1 MLNFTMREYV
11 SPMKPTYIQ
20 SIYQIA
26 HQKIY
31 VGLIHFPSQSF
42 TLYGSNNIPIINSP
56 YVDHV

>member
-1 MLNFTMREYV
+1 MREYV

-20 SIYQIA
+20 SICQFA
-26 HQKIY
+26 RQKIY
-31 VGLIHFPSQSF
+31 VGLIHLPSQSF